1 MTTKAKLYF
10 ESHITVERADL
21 SRWQTFESISWVKDW
36 KPSRFDQDDVDGYH
50 DKWFLSARDQDLETL
65 KGRIK
70 DTIDSLTSVGF
81 EVIRWKI
88 EDTVMD
94 SKYGDTLN

>member
-1 MTTKAKLYF
+1 MKAKLYF
-10 ESHITVERADL
+10 ESHITVEREDMDKWGEFDTIA
-21 SRWQTFESISWVKDW
+21 TVFDW

-65 KGRIK
+65 KTRIK
-70 DTIDSLTSVGF
+70 NTINALTNSKF
-81 EVIRWKI
+81 DVIRWKI

-94 SKYGDTLN
+94 SKYGDTL